1 MEQGEGPMTL
11 QRKTIIAGLLAAT
24 MFAMPHAAS
33 AKAELP
39 GDPNDMITNDLIN
52 EIREWLA
59 NPVVGLSI
67 NSQNKQRTNMTQD
80 QIDAADQQWRA
91 EREADDQPLV
101 AAILTNPLSS
111 YLTQIQAR
119 SGGMYAEI
127 FVMDSVG
134 LNVGQSSI
142 TSDFWQ
148 GDEAKFQNTYPNGPD
163 AVFIDEAEYNED
175 SDTWRS
181 QLNMTLSNEAREPIG
196 AVTIEV
202 NLNELARRSAL

>member
-1 MEQGEGPMTL
+1 MTS
-11 QRKTIIAGLLAAT
+11 KSCMAMAGVMLAALI
-24 MFAMPHAAS
+24 AAPHTAT
-33 AKAELP
+33 AKVELP
-39 GDPNDMITNDLIN
+39 GDPSTLITDAMIQD
-52 EIREWLA
+52 IREWLA

-67 NSQNKQRTNMTQD
+67 NSQNKLRENMSQD
-80 QIDAADQQWRA
+80 EIDAADTQWRA

-101 AAILTNPLSS
+101 AGILTNPLSS

-119 SGGMYAEI
+119 SGGLYAEI
-127 FVMDSVG
+127 FVMDAVG

-181 QLNMTLSNEAREPIG
+181 QLNLTMSDANRQPIG

-202 NLNELARRSAL
+202 NLNELARRRGL

>member
-1 MEQGEGPMTL
+1 MIFKNGVAL
-11 QRKTIIAGLLAAT
+11 AGLLMAAV
-24 MFAMPHAAS
+24 FAAPHPAF

-39 GDPNDMITNDLIN
+39 GDPNTLITDQFIRDV
-52 EIREWLA
+52 REWLA
-59 NPVVGLSI
+59 NPVVALSI
-67 NSQNKQRTNMTQD
+67 TSQNKLRKDMTQD
-80 QIDAADQQWRA
+80 EIDAADKQWRA
-91 EREADDQPLV
+91 EREAEDQPLV

-111 YLTQIQAR
+111 YLTQVQAR

-163 AVFIDEAEYNED
+163 AVFIDEAEYNENSD
-175 SDTWRS
+175 SWLA
-181 QLNMTLSNEAREPIG
+181 QLNMTMTNADRQPIG

-202 NLNELARRSAL
+202 NLNELARRRGL

>member
-1 MEQGEGPMTL
+1 MLSTRSMILTGM
-11 QRKTIIAGLLAAT
+11 LAALVAT
-24 MFAMPHAAS
+24 PGAVM

-39 GDPNDMITNDLIN
+39 GDPNTLITDAVIRD
-52 EIREWLA
+52 IREWLA
-59 NPVVGLSI
+59 NPVVELSI
-67 NSQNKQRTNMTQD
+67 NSQNRLRKDMTQAE
-80 QIDAADQQWRA
+80 IDAADQQWRA

-119 SGGMYAEI
+119 SGGLFAEI
-127 FVMDSVG
+127 FVMDAVG

-148 GDEAKFQNTYPNGPD
+148 GDEGKFQNTYPNGPD

-181 QLNMTLSNEAREPIG
+181 QLNMTMSNAQRQPIG

-202 NLNELARRSAL
+202 NLNELARLSSR

>member
-1 MEQGEGPMTL
+1 M
-11 QRKTIIAGLLAAT
+11 
-24 MFAMPHAAS
+24 

-39 GDPNDMITNDLIN
+39 GDPNTLITDAVIRD
-52 EIREWLA
+52 IREWLA
-59 NPVVGLSI
+59 NPVVELSI
-67 NSQNKQRTNMTQD
+67 NSQNRLRKDMTQAE
-80 QIDAADQQWRA
+80 IDAADQQWRA

-119 SGGMYAEI
+119 SGGLFAEI
-127 FVMDSVG
+127 FVMDAVG

-148 GDEAKFQNTYPNGPD
+148 GDEGKFQNTYPNGPD

-181 QLNMTLSNEAREPIG
+181 QLNMTMSNAQRQPIG

-202 NLNELARRSAL
+202 NLNELARLSSR

>member
-1 MEQGEGPMTL
+1 MIS
-11 QRKTIIAGLLAAT
+11 KTCMAITGVLFMGLVLS
-24 MFAMPHAAS
+24 PQSAS

-39 GDPNDMITNDLIN
+39 GDPGTLITDEMIQ
-52 EIREWLA
+52 EVREWLA
-59 NPVVGLSI
+59 NPVVALSI
-67 NSQNKQRTNMTQD
+67 NSQNELRKGMSQD
-80 QIDAADQQWRA
+80 EIDAADTQWRA

-119 SGGMYAEI
+119 SGGLFAEI
-127 FVMDSVG
+127 FVTDAVG

-148 GDEAKFQNTYPNGPD
+148 GDEAKFQNTFPKGPD
-163 AVFIDEAEYNED
+163 AVFIDEAEYNEGSD
-175 SDTWRS
+175 SWRS
-181 QLNMTLSNEAREPIG
+181 QLNLTMSNADRQPIG

-202 NLNELARRSAL
+202 NLNELARRRGL

>member
-1 MEQGEGPMTL
+1 MAL
-11 QRKTIIAGLLAAT
+11 AGMLAAA
-24 MFAMPHAAS
+24 MFVLPHVAN

-39 GDPNDMITNDLIN
+39 GDPNALITDEVIN
-52 EIREWLA
+52 NIREWLA
-59 NPVVGLSI
+59 NPVVSLSI
-67 NSQNKQRTNMTQD
+67 TSQNKLRQNITQD
-80 QIDAADQQWRA
+80 EIDAADAQWRA
-91 EREADDQPLV
+91 EREAEDQPLV

-111 YLTQIQAR
+111 YLTQVQAR

-148 GDEAKFQNTYPNGPD
+148 GDEAKFQNTFPNGPD
-163 AVFIDEAEYNED
+163 AVFVDEAEYNEN
-175 SDTWRS
+175 SDVWLA
-181 QLNMTLSNEAREPIG
+181 QLNMTMSDADRQPIG

-202 NLNELARRSAL
+202 NLNELARRRGL

>member
-1 MEQGEGPMTL
+1 MMST
-11 QRKTIIAGLLAAT
+11 RSMIVTGLLAAVIAAPHS
-24 MFAMPHAAS
+24 AM

-39 GDPNDMITNDLIN
+39 GDPNTMITDAVIRDV
-52 EIREWLA
+52 REWLA
-59 NPVVGLSI
+59 NPVVELSI
-67 NSQNKQRTNMTQD
+67 NSQNRLRKNMTQAE
-80 QIDAADQQWRA
+80 IDAADQQWRA
-91 EREADDQPLV
+91 EREAEDQPLV

-119 SGGMYAEI
+119 SGGLFAEI
-127 FVMDSVG
+127 FVMDAVG

-148 GDEAKFQNTYPNGPD
+148 GDEGKFQNTYPKGPD

-181 QLNMTLSNEAREPIG
+181 QLNMTMSNAQRQPIG

-202 NLNELARRSAL
+202 NLNELARRSSQ

>member
-1 MEQGEGPMTL
+1 MLSTRSMILTGM
-11 QRKTIIAGLLAAT
+11 LAALVAT
-24 MFAMPHAAS
+24 PGAVM

-39 GDPNDMITNDLIN
+39 GDPNTLITDAVIRD
-52 EIREWLA
+52 IREWLA
-59 NPVVGLSI
+59 NPVVELSI
-67 NSQNKQRTNMTQD
+67 NSQNRLRKDMTQAE
-80 QIDAADQQWRA
+80 IDAADQQWRA

-119 SGGMYAEI
+119 SGGLFAEI
-127 FVMDSVG
+127 FVMDAVG

-148 GDEAKFQNTYPNGPD
+148 GDEGKFQNTYPNGPD

-181 QLNMTLSNEAREPIG
+181 QLNMTMSNAQRQPIG

-202 NLNELARRSAL
+202 NLNELARLGSR

>member
-1 MEQGEGPMTL
+1 MSRNGL
-11 QRKTIIAGLLAAT
+11 ALAGMLAAA
-24 MFAMPHAAS
+24 MFVLPHVAN

-39 GDPNDMITNDLIN
+39 GDPNALITDEVIN
-52 EIREWLA
+52 NIREWLA
-59 NPVVGLSI
+59 NPVVSLSI
-67 NSQNKQRTNMTQD
+67 TSQNKLRQNITQD
-80 QIDAADQQWRA
+80 EIDAADAQWRA
-91 EREADDQPLV
+91 EREAEDQPLV

-111 YLTQIQAR
+111 YLTQVQAR

-148 GDEAKFQNTYPNGPD
+148 GDEAKFQNTFPNGPD
-163 AVFIDEAEYNED
+163 AVFVDEAEYNEN
-175 SDTWRS
+175 SDVWLA
-181 QLNMTLSNEAREPIG
+181 QLNMTMSDADRQPIG

-202 NLNELARRSAL
+202 NLNELARRRGL

>member
-1 MEQGEGPMTL
+1 MISKSGVAL
-11 QRKTIIAGLLAAT
+11 AGMLAAIT
-24 MFAMPHAAS
+24 FALPHAAF

-39 GDPNDMITNDLIN
+39 GDPNALITDELIQD
-52 EIREWLA
+52 IREWLA
-59 NPVVGLSI
+59 NPVVSLSI
-67 NSQNKQRTNMTQD
+67 TSQNKLRKDMTQD

-91 EREADDQPLV
+91 EREAEDQPLV

-119 SGGMYAEI
+119 SGGLFAEI

-148 GDEAKFQNTYPNGPD
+148 GDEAKFQNTFPNGPD
-163 AVFIDEAEYNED
+163 AVFIDEAEYNEGSD
-175 SDTWRS
+175 SWRT
-181 QLNMTLSNEAREPIG
+181 QLNMTMSNSDRQPIG
-196 AVTIEV
+196 AVTVEV
-202 NLNELARRSAL
+202 NLNELARRRGL

>member
-1 MEQGEGPMTL
+1 MKSKCGVAL
-11 QRKTIIAGLLAAT
+11 AGMLTAAVLAV
-24 MFAMPHAAS
+24 PHTAF

-39 GDPNDMITNDLIN
+39 GDPNALITDQFIRD
-52 EIREWLA
+52 IREWLA
-59 NPVVGLSI
+59 NPVVALSI
-67 NSQNKQRTNMTQD
+67 TSQNKLRKDMTQGE
-80 QIDAADQQWRA
+80 IDAADEQWRA
-91 EREADDQPLV
+91 EREAEDQPLV

-111 YLTQIQAR
+111 YLTQVQAR

-127 FVMDSVG
+127 FVMDAAG

-163 AVFIDEAEYNED
+163 AVFIDEAEYNEN
-175 SDTWRS
+175 SDAWLS
-181 QLNMTLSNEAREPIG
+181 QLNMTMSDADRQPIG

-202 NLNELARRSAL
+202 NLNELARRRGL

>member
-1 MEQGEGPMTL
+1 MISKSGVTL
-11 QRKTIIAGLLAAT
+11 AGMLAAAV
-24 MFAMPHAAS
+24 FVLPHAAL

-39 GDPNDMITNDLIN
+39 GDPNALITDDVIRD
-52 EIREWLA
+52 IREWLA
-59 NPVVGLSI
+59 NPVVELSI
-67 NSQNKQRTNMTQD
+67 SSQNRLRKDMTQE
-80 QIDAADQQWRA
+80 QIDAADLQWRA

-119 SGGMYAEI
+119 SGGLFAEI
-127 FVMDSVG
+127 FVMDAVG

-175 SDTWRS
+175 SDSWRT
-181 QLNMTLSNEAREPIG
+181 QLNMTMSNADREPIG
-196 AVTIEV
+196 AVTVEV
-202 NLNELARRSAL
+202 NLNELARRRGL

>member
-1 MEQGEGPMTL
+1 MISKKSMIFGGVVVATL
-11 QRKTIIAGLLAAT
+11 LGSSFVAT
-24 MFAMPHAAS
+24 
-33 AKAELP
+33 AKSELP
-39 GDPNDMITNDLIN
+39 GDPNVLITDAMIKDV
-52 EIREWLA
+52 REWLK

-67 NSQNKQRTNMTQD
+67 TSQNKLRKDMTQD
-80 QIDAADQQWRA
+80 EIDAADLQWRA
-91 EREADDQPLV
+91 EREAEDQPLV

-111 YLTQIQAR
+111 YLTQVQAQ
-119 SGGMYAEI
+119 SGGLFAEI
-127 FVMDSVG
+127 FVMDAAG

-163 AVFIDEAEYNED
+163 AVFIDEAEYNEE

-181 QLNMTLSNEAREPIG
+181 QLNMTMSNEERQPIG

-202 NLNELARRSAL
+202 NLNELARRSSQ

>member
-1 MEQGEGPMTL
+1 MISVKSMIVTGM
-11 QRKTIIAGLLAAT
+11 LAAL
-24 MFAMPHAAS
+24 AAVPHAVM

-39 GDPNDMITNDLIN
+39 GDPNTLITDAVIRDV
-52 EIREWLA
+52 REWLA
-59 NPVVGLSI
+59 NPVVELSI
-67 NSQNKQRTNMTQD
+67 NSQNRLRKNMTQAE
-80 QIDAADQQWRA
+80 IDAADQQWLA
-91 EREADDQPLV
+91 EREAEDQPLV

-119 SGGMYAEI
+119 SGGLFAEI
-127 FVMDSVG
+127 FVMDALG

-148 GDEAKFQNTYPNGPD
+148 GDEGKFQNTYPNGPD

-181 QLNMTLSNEAREPIG
+181 QLNMTMSNAQRQPIG

-202 NLNELARRSAL
+202 NLNELARRSSQ